1 MKIIIIG
8 AGGHGRVVLDIL
20 RNSHQ
25 VEVAGFIDADNA
37 LHHKF
42 IDGIEVLGDFS
53 LLQQFG
59 KLCVGGAIVAIG
71 DNRIRNSY
79 AQAMEKIGISL
90 VNAIHPAATIA
101 GNAHIGKNVVIAA
114 GVTICTH
121 AVIADSV
128 ICNTGCIIDHESTI
142 RQAAHICPGVKIAGH
157 VKIGELAFVGIGSTV
172 VQSVEVG
179 ESAVVGAGAVV
190 LRDVPAYSTVVGV
203 PAHIAKTSHLPN
215 VSVSDDLQTSTAD
228 LEPARSIVTRPKR
241 RRPVPVASLLKP
253 QQVQLQQQIQEQ

>member
-20 RNSHQ
+20 KNSHQ
-25 VEVAGFIDADNA
+25 VEVAGFIDADSS

-53 LLQQFG
+53 MLQQCG
-59 KLCVGGAIVAIG
+59 KHGVAGAIIAIG

-79 AQAMEKIGISL
+79 AQAVEKTDIGL

-101 GNAHIGKNVVIAA
+101 GNARIGKNVVIAA

-121 AVIADSV
+121 VTIADSV

-142 RQAAHICPGVKIAGH
+142 CRAAHICPGVKLAGH

-179 ESAVVGAGAVV
+179 ESAVVGAGSVV
-190 LRDVPAYSTVVGV
+190 LRNVPAYSTVVGV
-203 PAHIAKTSHLPN
+203 PAHIAKTSHIPN
-215 VSVSDDLQTSTAD
+215 LHDDSQTGKAD
-228 LEPARSIVTRPKR
+228 IAPARSPVVTRPKR
-241 RRPVPVASLLKP
+241 HRPIPVAALLKS
-253 QQVQLQQQIQEQ
+253 QQVQLQQQTQKQ